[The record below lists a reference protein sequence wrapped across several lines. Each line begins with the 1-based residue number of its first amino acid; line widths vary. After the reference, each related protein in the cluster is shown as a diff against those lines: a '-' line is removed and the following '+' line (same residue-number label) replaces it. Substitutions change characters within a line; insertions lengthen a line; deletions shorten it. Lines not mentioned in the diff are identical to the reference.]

1 MKLVIATCCAMF
13 LALPALGQQTGVGT
27 SSPPSPGSAL
37 DGAQTDQPLSE
48 TLRQPGESESV
59 LPDPGSGL
67 TEPLSPDPQGSA
79 TRPRQSTTGQG
90 ETDQQSAETPGEG
103 ATGEQVRLPPAQVKI
118 AGPGDVVPP
127 VERNEQDVSTV
138 LKKPPARRSD

>member
-1 MKLVIATCCAMF
+1 MKLLIATCTA
-13 LALPALGQQTGVGT
+13 LAIAVPTLAQQTGVGT
-27 SSPPSPGSAL
+27 SAPPTPGSTL
-37 DGAQTDQPLSE
+37 NGARSDQPLSDP
-48 TLRQPGESESV
+48 LQQPGETESV

-67 TEPLSPDPQGSA
+67 TEPLPPDPLGSE
-79 TRPRQSTTGQG
+79 TNPQQTGQ
-90 ETDQQSAETPGEG
+90 QSSEQPGEG

-138 LKKPPARRSD
+138 LKNPRARRSD

>member
-13 LALPALGQQTGVGT
+13 LALPVLAQQTGVGT

-37 DGAQTDQPLSE
+37 NGAKTNQPLSD
-48 TLRQPGESESV
+48 TLRQPGETESV
-59 LPDPGSGL
+59 LPTPGSGL
-67 TEPLSPDPQGSA
+67 TEPLSPDPQGSE
-79 TRPRQSTTGQG
+79 TRPQQSVTG
-90 ETDQQSAETPGEG
+90 ETAQPSAEQPGEG

-138 LKKPPARRSD
+138 LKNPPARRSD